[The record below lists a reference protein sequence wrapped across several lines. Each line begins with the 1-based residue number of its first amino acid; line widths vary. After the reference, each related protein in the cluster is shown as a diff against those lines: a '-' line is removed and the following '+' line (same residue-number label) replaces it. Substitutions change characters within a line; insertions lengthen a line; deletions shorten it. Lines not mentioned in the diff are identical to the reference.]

1 MNSKEGGG
9 TIEPGSTLA
18 LALKGPNLEVHS
30 VTAQGGHGV
39 GPTFL
44 VTKGQGNVVAE
55 LAGKPALNAL
65 RSVVGR
71 GLQNTRH
78 FGTNTQKNTR
88 KSTFYMLGPKLKVFS
103 LPTTFHFGTKYW
115 KNRTFKYLADP
126 YLRPPALWR

>member
-65 RSVVGR
+65 RSVVG
-71 GLQNTRH
+71 G
-78 FGTNTQKNTR
+78 
-88 KSTFYMLGPKLKVFS
+88 
-103 LPTTFHFGTKYW
+103 
-115 KNRTFKYLADP
+115 
-126 YLRPPALWR
+126 PALCIIYHGAQPKKVWPALTIGPETLFPT